1 MARSPCHIW
10 MNGSLGLAD
19 SRGRARPGWAGSAAA
34 GPSCRSLP
42 LCVGREG
49 GAASS
54 HVPQLEPGLLQKKR
68 GYMWYTWNKTRL
80 SKVNVRSML
89 FGRGGQKP
97 RRCWSLDF
105 GKQTN
110 KYTNK
115 ARKKSR
121 QLLWDGSVFL

>member
-68 GYMWYTWNKTRL
+68 GYM
-80 SKVNVRSML
+80 
-89 FGRGGQKP
+89 
-97 RRCWSLDF
+97 
-105 GKQTN
+105 
-110 KYTNK
+110 
-115 ARKKSR
+115 
-121 QLLWDGSVFL
+121 